1 MTFPPWAAAH
11 MNLLLGIFFGVAA
24 EVLVIWWAYT
34 EGQCSCRRARLD
46 YLLRMQ
52 NRDPKTGRSRD
63 PKTGWFLKE
72 KP

>member
-24 EVLVIWWAYT
+24 EVLVMWWAYT
-34 EGQCSCRRARLD
+34 EGRCSGYRAKLAQ
-46 YLLRMQ
+46 LMRMQ
-52 NRDPKTGRSRD
+52 AAGQKRDAQGHFKA
-63 PKTGWFLKE
+63 K